1 LGVPNVVLSGE
12 LVYGWKFIETAAK
25 TAIGMSLAGRLSRWS
40 LEPGDMH
47 GADLGGALE
56 VAIEHY
62 LFTVVGRP
70 SKAA

>member
-1 LGVPNVVLSGE
+1 
-12 LVYGWKFIETAAK
+12 
-25 TAIGMSLAGRLSRWS
+25 MAGRLSRWS

-62 LFTVVGRP
+62 LLSVIGRP
-70 SKAA
+70 KAA